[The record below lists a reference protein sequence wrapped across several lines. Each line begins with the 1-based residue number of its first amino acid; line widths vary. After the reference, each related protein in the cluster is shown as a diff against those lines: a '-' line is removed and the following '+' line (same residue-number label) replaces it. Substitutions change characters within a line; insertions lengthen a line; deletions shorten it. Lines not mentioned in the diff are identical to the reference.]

1 MMLGNESTYAL
12 LLQSRVTPEI
22 DMACD
27 ALEQAGIP
35 FKTKRVI
42 PRSIRNTLAYYTL
55 SSDIHF
61 AVHVPEADYEN
72 ALSIVSELPINPDSY
87 NGSYSTLTPVRPE
100 IRQTVV
106 LSFLVFAIL
115 YLLTIITGM
124 TL

>member
-1 MMLGNESTYAL
+1 MEENESTYVL

-22 DMACD
+22 DMVCD

-35 FKTKRVI
+35 FRTKRVI

-61 AVHVPEADYEN
+61 AVQIPETHYEN
-72 ALSIVSELPINPDSY
+72 ALSIVRELPINPDGY
-87 NGSYSTLTPVRPE
+87 EGRYSTLAPVRPE

-106 LSFLVFAIL
+106 VSLLVFAIL
-115 YLLTIITGM
+115 YLFTIIAGI